1 MLRLVSKIIFE
12 CVNVFDDLSR
22 SGVERSIA
30 LLLSLVLHG
39 YCSAQISSAER
50 NPSLIVPESRIEQA
64 SFPVIDVH
72 THFFVKGKHDS
83 ELLDRYVEMMDR
95 NRIAV
100 SVSLDGTLGP
110 QLEAHTAYLWSKYP
124 DRFAIFA
131 NIDFRGKGKLEDPSS
146 WACNQA
152 SFVFDTVE
160 TLRAEV
166 KRGRVCG
173 LKFFKDFGL
182 RWKNAD
188 GSLIRIDD
196 PRWDPIWDSCAEL
209 GIPVLMHT
217 ADPSAFFRPLDQT
230 NERIGELQ
238 ARPEWAFTGPEFP
251 NRESLHRARNAILA
265 RHPKTQFIAAH
276 FGNDAEDLAELS
288 GWLEAYPNLYVE
300 FSSRINELG
309 RQPYSSRRFFEKFQD
324 RILLGTDGPFPEQ
337 RLRIYWRFLETQ
349 DEYFHYSEKS
359 PPPQGDWRIFG
370 IGLPGELLEKVYHKN
385 ACRIIP
391 GLSKKLQSFHE
402 PNP

>member
-1 MLRLVSKIIFE
+1 MFRSV
-12 CVNVFDDLSR
+12 CSR
-22 SGVERSIA
+22 DSIARSAIA
-30 LLLSLVLHG
+30 LLLSLVLPG
-39 YCSAQISSAER
+39 DCWSQSSSAER
-50 NPSLIVPESRIEQA
+50 TPSLIVPESRIEQA

-72 THFFVKGKHDS
+72 THFFVKGKHDP
-83 ELLDRYVEMMDR
+83 ELLERYVEMMDR

-146 WACNQA
+146 WACNQT

-160 TLRAEV
+160 ALRAEV
-166 KRGRVCG
+166 KQGRVCG

-188 GSLIRIDD
+188 GSLIQIDD
-196 PRWDPIWDSCAEL
+196 PRWDPIWDTCAEL

-217 ADPSAFFRPLDQT
+217 ADPSAFFRPLDDT

-238 ARPEWAFTGPEFP
+238 ARPEWAFTGPQFP
-251 NRESLHRARNAILA
+251 SRERLHQARNRVIAK
-265 RHPKTQFIAAH
+265 HPKTRFIAAH
-276 FGNDAEDLAELS
+276 FGNDAEDLVALS
-288 GWLEAYPNLYVE
+288 GWLDAYPNLYVE

-309 RQPYSSRRFFEKFQD
+309 RQPYSARRFFERFQD

-337 RLRIYWRFLETQ
+337 RMRIYWRFLETQ

-359 PPPQGDWRIFG
+359 PPPQGDWRIYG
-370 IGLPGELLEKVYHKN
+370 IGLPLEVLEKVYHRN

-391 GLSKKLQSFHE
+391 GLSKKLQSFVE
-402 PNP
+402 PRP